1 MEKAARE
8 IFEKIAIQNGVDLQ
22 SVIRD
27 MERAIDE
34 GLANPESRSMLEAV
48 PHMGDKPT
56 PEEVVLYVASKVTGQ
71 ENKEKAC

>member
-56 PEEVVLYVASKVTGQ
+56 P
-71 ENKEKAC
+71 